1 VRTCTFT
8 LLLSIVVFLFWIIAC
23 SWLAMKFH
31 KQAIYIETL
40 RDLYESYVLYSFLQ
54 FLIQVLGGEQA
65 LILLLKDKSPTRGVH
80 MWGLQWCVKP
90 WLMGQ
95 PVRRTQDDHRLRRRV
110 HWKSPF
116 FVKCKFGVLQYVLLK
131 FVSAVAVMI
140 LELKGWYREGNFSAK
155 GGYLYIC
162 FLTNMSQCWALYCL
176 IFFYYA
182 THNELS
188 PIRPVGKFLSVKALV
203 FFTWWQSVVIAILYQ
218 LDMIPHYQAGN
229 GAWTQED
236 VAKGIQDYLIC
247 IEMFFAAVVH
257 VFVFPHTEYSPQ
269 AVEARA
275 RAWNQTPMKW
285 HKKRL
290 GRKFNGFSW
299 EESSKSSRYD
309 LEMATLGSENSA
321 GFPESWEMEWSA
333 SSPQRPRVPSV
344 GVISNAD
351 LGGDSNV
358 ISALSQPDLT
368 VSTLPS
374 PPLTSGSTSLDLSAN
389 LEPVQDV
396 EQEDEAEMENDDE
409 DTGEYGEEYDDSMSN
424 IEEDDEDAA
433 MYAEGKAYRPGFV
446 RALLDSAIPR
456 DLRDNTVGIVK
467 GDYIVEKKTLLY
479 HAATSDQY
487 DLFSNRR
494 PFRRK
499 NED

>member
-1 VRTCTFT
+1 MYCAVLR
-8 LLLSIVVFLFWIIAC
+8 

-65 LILLLKDKSPTRGVH
+65 LILMLKDKSPTRGVH

-95 PVRRTQDDHRLRRRV
+95 PVRRTQDDRQLRRRV
-110 HWKSPF
+110 HWTSPF
-116 FVKCKFGVLQYVLLK
+116 FVQCKFGVLQYVLLK

-140 LELKGWYREGNFSAK
+140 LELKGWYREGNFSPK

-162 FLTNMSQCWALYCL
+162 ILTNTSQCWALYCL

-203 FFTWWQSVVIAILYQ
+203 FFTWWQSVIIAILYQ
-218 LDMIPHYQAGN
+218 MDMIPHYQSGN
-229 GAWTQED
+229 SAWTQED

-247 IEMFFAAVVH
+247 IEMFFAAIVH
-257 VFVFPHTEYSPQ
+257 VFVFPHNEYTPQ

-290 GRKFNGFSW
+290 GRKFNGYGW

-309 LEMATLGSENSA
+309 LEMATLGSDTSSFHET
-321 GFPESWEMEWSA
+321 WEMDWVAA
-333 SSPQRPRVPSV
+333 SS
-344 GVISNAD
+344 
-351 LGGDSNV
+351 
-358 ISALSQPDLT
+358 
-368 VSTLPS
+368 S
-374 PPLTSGSTSLDLSAN
+374 PPRGSGYMTSSTASQYEGLDRTPTSNNTGSSMQFAQAPASLALPHLASAPPSSGN
-389 LEPVQDV
+389 ANMTTNGLEPVQDV
-396 EQEDEAEMENDDE
+396 DQEDDTEMDVEVDGECEEYDEDEAEYE
-409 DTGEYGEEYDDSMSN
+409 DMTGRD
-424 IEEDDEDAA
+424 EEDEEDAA
-433 MYAEGKAYRPGFV
+433 MYTETNVERPGFV

-467 GDYIVEKKTLLY
+467 GDYAVEKKTLLY
-479 HAATSDQY
+479 HAAASDQY
-487 DLFSNRR
+487 DLFSARR
-494 PFRRK
+494 PLWRK
-499 NED
+499 SED